1 MKSEQVAVTMGIG
14 ILLVAIFLIDV
25 NVPLGFTPW
34 LLYLI
39 PLSLTYWTTAYMAPL
54 VVAGLCTVLLIA
66 GYDLSPP
73 MAPGELALTNRIIGA
88 ATFSGLAWLIMR
100 YQLLAQR
107 QSAITEQLKQEL
119 TERTQDLGRA
129 VSALR
134 TAGDQASVRRD
145 DSLVV
150 AQEFTRQVTDVL
162 EVERRR
168 LEKKVVSLVG
178 RDQTLDPVNKSLDA
192 TLEEL
197 LKLKKQLEQWQRDL
211 LA

>member
-88 ATFSGLAWLIMR
+88 ATFWGLAWLIMR

-162 EVERRR
+162 EAERRR